1 MHWLL
6 RLYPRAWRERY
17 EQEMLVLLE
26 EHKITPATVLDLLIG
41 ALDAHLNYN
50 GVTEGV
56 TYMVNRLR
64 TGVVMIFCAFMLF
77 GVGWSMLQRL
87 TDPLNQFN
95 AVAMYHPEFR
105 VLFDADFIAG
115 CLSFLAFLIGG
126 LPVFFISLRRAIK
139 HRQKNVLIPFAVALS
154 CLLTS
159 ILATAVLAN
168 WHHIAYAL
176 THIYVFLGGY
186 VALMAVMLIV
196 GTVAVSLM
204 IQRTDFQLSELKFV
218 FIPEVVILFCMGV
231 AVVMATIL
239 IITITAYAP
248 QLFNTQ
254 DVGSPMFI
262 TGLFCMA
269 LGTIFG
275 AMGIRRG
282 MVTRITE

>member
-1 MHWLL
+1 MNWLL

-17 EQEMLVLLE
+17 EEEMLGLLE
-26 EHKITPATVLDLLIG
+26 QHKVTPVTVVDLLVG
-41 ALDAHLNYN
+41 ALDANLNYN
-50 GVTEGV
+50 GIAEGV
-56 TYMVNRLR
+56 TYMADRLR
-64 TGVVMIFCAFMLF
+64 TGIVMIFCAFMLF

-95 AVAMYHPEFR
+95 AIATSHPEFR

-126 LPVFFISLRRAIK
+126 LPVFFISVRRAIK
-139 HRQKNVLIPFAVALS
+139 HKQKNVLMPFGVALS
-154 CLLTS
+154 CLVIS
-159 ILATAVLAN
+159 VIATAVLAD

-186 VALMAVMLIV
+186 AVLLALMLTI

-204 IQRTDFQLSELKFV
+204 ITRTDFQLSELKFV
-218 FIPEVVILFCMGV
+218 FYPEVVILFCMGV
-231 AVVMATIL
+231 AVVMSTIL
-239 IITITAYAP
+239 IIAITAYAP

-269 LGTIFG
+269 LGTIF
-275 AMGIRRG
+275 AWMGLKRG
-282 MVTRITE
+282 QSKGLTS

>member
-6 RLYPRAWRERY
+6 RIYPRTWRERY
-17 EQEMLVLLE
+17 EEEMLALLE

-56 TYMVNRLR
+56 SYMVNRLR
-64 TGVVMIFCAFMLF
+64 SGVVMIFCAFMLF
-77 GVGWSMLQRL
+77 GVGWSMLQRF
-87 TDPLNQFN
+87 TDPLNKFN
-95 AVAMYHPEFR
+95 AVATFHPEFR

-115 CLSFLAFLIGG
+115 CLAFLAFLVGG
-126 LPVFFISLRRAIK
+126 LPVFIISLRRAIRHK
-139 HRQKNVLIPFAVALS
+139 QKNVLIPFGVALS
-154 CLLTS
+154 CLLIS
-159 ILATAVLAN
+159 VLATAILAN
-168 WHHIAYAL
+168 WHHIGYAM
-176 THIYVFLGGY
+176 THTYVFLGGY
-186 VALMAVMLIV
+186 FVLVAFLLVV

-204 IQRTDFQLSELKFV
+204 ITRTDFQFSELKFV
-218 FIPEVVILFCMGV
+218 FIPEIVILFCM
-231 AVVMATIL
+231 VVSVVLSTTL

-262 TGLFCMA
+262 TGIFLMS

-275 AMGIRRG
+275 AMGFKRG
-282 MVTRITE
+282 LVYHIN

>member
-17 EQEMLVLLE
+17 EQEMLALLE

-64 TGVVMIFCAFMLF
+64 SGVVMIFCAFMLF

-87 TDPLNQFN
+87 TDPLNKFN
-95 AVAMYHPEFR
+95 AVATFHPEFR

-115 CLSFLAFLIGG
+115 CLAFLAFLVGG

-139 HRQKNVLIPFAVALS
+139 HKQKNVLIPFGVALS
-154 CLLTS
+154 CLLIS
-159 ILATAVLAN
+159 VLATAILAN
-168 WHHIAYAL
+168 WHHIGYAM

-186 VALMAVMLIV
+186 VALMAVLLVV
-196 GTVAVSLM
+196 GTVAVSFM
-204 IQRTDFQLSELKFV
+204 IARTDFAYSELRFV
-218 FIPEVVILFCMGV
+218 LIPEMVILFCMVISV
-231 AVVMATIL
+231 AMSTIL
-239 IITITAYAP
+239 IVTITAYAP

-262 TGLFCMA
+262 TGLFFMA
-269 LGTIFG
+269 LGTIF
-275 AMGIRRG
+275 ALMGMKRG
-282 MVTRITE
+282 MVTRVS

>member
-6 RLYPRAWRERY
+6 QLYPRAWRERY
-17 EQEMLVLLE
+17 EQEMLALLE
-26 EHKITPATVLDLLIG
+26 EHKITPVTVLDLLIG

-77 GVGWSMLQRL
+77 GVGWSMIQRL

-95 AVAMYHPEFR
+95 AVATFHPEFR

-115 CLSFLAFLIGG
+115 CISFLALLIGG
-126 LPVFFISLRRAIK
+126 LPVFIISLRRAIQ
-139 HRQKNVLIPFAVALS
+139 HRQRNVLIPFAVALS
-154 CLLTS
+154 CLLIS
-159 ILATAVLAN
+159 ILATGGLAT
-168 WHHIAYAL
+168 WHPL

-186 VALMAVMLIV
+186 VALMALMLIV

-231 AVVMATIL
+231 AVVMSTIL

-275 AMGIRRG
+275 TMGIRRG
-282 MVTRITE
+282 MVARIN